1 MIVQKVKIFKYP
13 CVCKTAY
20 LLTVH
25 AFTYFYGIQVYTVF
39 KSHETVSLIQDNL
52 SWLNISIVN
61 LMRQS
66 L

>member
-13 CVCKTAY
+13 RVCKTAY

-25 AFTYFYGIQVYTVF
+25 AFTYFYGIQVHTVF

-52 SWLNISIVN
+52 S
-61 LMRQS
+61 
-66 L
+66 